1 MIYAFNNVLVKKDG
15 DPVFHFD
22 EEQTS
27 TMTHL
32 IQSLQDHH
40 PIEAV
45 ANRVIEALHS
55 FYIPLDLDRS
65 VYDTFAEPLVTFIAL
80 QCLTEEGSPRQLPD
94 IPSLCS
100 RVQFS
105 MRLRGYH
112 YLWRTALDAK
122 IIKPK
127 DLPINL
133 TGNNSKPA
141 ASVKVRRT
149 PSQASTKQDTH
160 PHSTKH
166 LASTHVRSQRRQQGT
181 MLQEDSDVADDDD
194 DDDDDDYIASLPRNP
209 HGSRISKTSTPSTSG
224 PKMKSDPSVKTM
236 EIGDAP
242 KVRQRS
248 TWWEYVFS
256 NNFCV
261 VTQA

>member
-15 DPVFHFD
+15 GAVFNFD

-32 IQSLQDHH
+32 MQSLREHH
-40 PIEAV
+40 PIKTV
-45 ANRVIEALHS
+45 AIRVIEALHS
-55 FYIPLDLDRS
+55 FYTPQDLDRS
-65 VYDTFAEPLVTFIAL
+65 VYHTFAEPLVAFMAI
-80 QCLTEEGSPRQLPD
+80 QCLTEEGSPRQLSD

-100 RVQFS
+100 RAQFS

-127 DLPINL
+127 DLPVDL
-133 TGNNSKPA
+133 TGDGFHPDKIHCLS
-141 ASVKVRRT
+141 SR
-149 PSQASTKQDTH
+149 ASTKHDNQQHSAKRLTSTTH
-160 PHSTKH
+160 
-166 LASTHVRSQRRQQGT
+166 LRRQQT
-181 MLQEDSDVADDDD
+181 TILEKESDDDEVDDD
-194 DDDDDDYIASLPRNP
+194 DDDDDDYIASSRNP
-209 HGSRISKTSTPSTSG
+209 RGSRRSKIPAPSTCG

-236 EIGDAP
+236 EIGEAP
-242 KVRQRS
+242 KLRKRS
-248 TWWEYVFS
+248 TWWECVFS

-261 VTQA
+261 QT